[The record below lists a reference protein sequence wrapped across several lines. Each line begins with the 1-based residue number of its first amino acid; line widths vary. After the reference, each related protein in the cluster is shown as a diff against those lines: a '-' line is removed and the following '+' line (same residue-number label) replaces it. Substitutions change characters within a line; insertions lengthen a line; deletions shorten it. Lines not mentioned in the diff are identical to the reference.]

1 MTDPTQSLGLTPVED
16 SGVVVHIGVHK
27 TGTTSL
33 QHALANAHSQLV
45 AADVIERSRWNRR
58 SLMAMFLTNS
68 PQWRSARADINAHRG
83 RVVVSHESLCE
94 ASPDQ
99 ARDFLSQV
107 AGKRPVTV
115 LVTVRSLAALLPS
128 TWQQLLKKG
137 LSASYDE
144 FLQQALSNVGDPS
157 VVFWRRN
164 DYSALVQRWAALVGM
179 DRVVVAVSEKEFPE
193 RNLRVIEELCQ
204 VPSGTLTL
212 EGVARTNSSMSFP
225 EAEFLRAINA
235 AVADLP
241 KAQYKQIIRMGA
253 VPRLRSFDPDP
264 ERIPLPRWAADAAAE
279 QGHRQAAQLTASGV
293 TIVGDIERIADAPSD
308 APEVVVP
315 PSGIDITAAAGAVVG
330 TLQAALQEAP
340 APDQA
345 PAKRRFSRG
354 R

>member
-1 MTDPTQSLGLTPVED
+1 MQSLGLTPVEE

-33 QHALANAHSQLV
+33 QHALANAHGQL
-45 AADVIERSRWNRR
+45 AAAGVIERSRWNRR
-58 SLMAMFLTNS
+58 SLLQMFLANS
-68 PQWRSARADINAHRG
+68 PEWRTARTDINAHSG

-94 ASPDQ
+94 ASPEQ
-99 ARDFLSQV
+99 ARDFLTQV

-115 LVTVRSLAALLPS
+115 LITVRSLAALLPS

-144 FLQQALSNVGDPS
+144 FLHEALDNVGDPG

-164 DYSALVQRWAALVGM
+164 DYSAVADRWAALVGL

-193 RNLRVIEELCQ
+193 RNLRVIEELCR
-204 VPSGTLTL
+204 VPAGTLTL

-225 EAEFLRAINA
+225 EAEFLRAINSE
-235 AVADLP
+235 VSDLP
-241 KAQYKQIIRMGA
+241 KAQYKQIVRMGA
-253 VPRLRSFDPDP
+253 VPRLRAFDPDP
-264 ERIPLPRWAADAAAE
+264 ERIPLPRWAAEGAAAE
-279 QGHRQAAQLTASGV
+279 GQRLAEQLATSGV
-293 TIVGDIERIADAPSD
+293 TIVGDIERIADAPTDSPD
-308 APEVVVP
+308 TVVP
-315 PSGIDITAAAGAVVG
+315 PGGINVAAAAGAVVG
-330 TLQAALQEAP
+330 TLQAALKAVPEEQS
-340 APDQA
+340 A